1 MHFSNFNDRN
11 LNSLDARNVEIIV
24 HNVVKKDIN
33 RKNYMRKDKNSHQS
47 VKWQTYI
54 YFCDKICKC
63 SNNQGQQKEKNCVLR
78 KKLYRYL
85 CANNRKLGQ
94 RKSRDQKQIPKC

>member
-47 VKWQTYI
+47 VKWQRIFIFVTKYVNLRI
-54 YFCDKICKC
+54 KFPQKLIKHAFLFSLKITT
-63 SNNQGQQKEKNCVLR
+63 NLEPY
-78 KKLYRYL
+78 KLNVVPFR
-85 CANNRKLGQ
+85 
-94 RKSRDQKQIPKC
+94 